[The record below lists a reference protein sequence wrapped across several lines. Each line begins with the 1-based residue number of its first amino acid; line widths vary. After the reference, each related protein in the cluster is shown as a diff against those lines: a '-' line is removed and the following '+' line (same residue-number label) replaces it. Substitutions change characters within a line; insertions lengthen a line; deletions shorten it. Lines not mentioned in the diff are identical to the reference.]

1 MAITYKQIRN
11 KLQTGDLFSFE
22 GHAPLDFMINLMED
36 GKYSHVGMV
45 LRDTDSKLWFWHHP
59 RQGKQFP
66 DPYKGGQP
74 HKGCRVADL
83 DILLGYYMQKME
95 IKTFTWRQLTPSIT
109 GSAFSK
115 LINFVTMV
123 DGLPFPG
130 DSAQFPAWIIAW
142 FKKLYPSFNQQELN
156 LATGLLLT
164 YLTGNVLRAHVTG
177 YYFCSQLVADTY
189 MHVGLLDR
197 TPIPPNGYAPSNF
210 EDQPTPIKLNGA
222 KLGPVTTVT
231 WDGSVEA
238 KTA

>member
-45 LRDTDSKLWFWHHP
+45 LRDADNKLWFWDAP
-59 RQGKQFP
+59 GVGQQFP
-66 DPYKGGQP
+66 DPYKGRQA
-74 HKGCRVADL
+74 HTGCRVADL
-83 DILLGYYMQKME
+83 DVLLGYYMQQME

-109 GSAFSK
+109 GSAFTK
-115 LINFVTMV
+115 LVNFITKV

-130 DSAQFPAWIIAW
+130 DGAKLPAWIIALI
-142 FKKLYPSFNQQELN
+142 KELYPSFNQKELN

-164 YLTGNVLRAHVTG
+164 YLTGKYLGEPITK
-177 YYFCSQLVADTY
+177 YYFCAQLVADTY
-189 MHVGLLDR
+189 MHLGLLDT
-197 TPIPPNGYAPSNF
+197 TPLPPNGYAPSNF
-210 EDQPTPIKLNGA
+210 DDQPKPIKLNGA

-231 WDGSVEA
+231 WDGAVEA